1 MQICVVPVDPLCL
14 VDIEP
19 LSGLV
24 HHCFLLEATS
34 RVVKHIHV
42 DFDDIGLYSLA
53 RFGLDFVGLRVAREG
68 EVLAI
73 ELRGLF

>member
-1 MQICVVPVDPLCL
+1 MQICIVPIDPLCL

-24 HHCFLLEATS
+24 YHCFLLKATS

-42 DFDDIGLYSLA
+42 DLDDIGLCSLA
-53 RFGLDFVGLRVAREG
+53 CFWLNFVGLGVAREG